1 MQQLD
6 GAPAPATDLQQL
18 ALLGFGHFTTM
29 RVEAGGVRGLSLHL
43 DRLVRDCRTVFDAD
57 LDRDR
62 VRDLVTRA
70 IADEPGPVLVRVTV
84 FDPDL
89 ALGEPGAPSRPRVLV
104 TPRAA
109 AGPRPSALR
118 VRTTAFTRDL
128 PAVKHTGLFG
138 SLHARAEA
146 QRAGWDDAV
155 FADGRGRLS
164 EGPTW
169 NLGFVADG
177 RVVWPEAEVLPGV
190 TAELLARVAADV
202 RAPVTRGNLAGM
214 SAAFATNAGFGLRA
228 ISAIDDVVFDAD
240 HPALA
245 ELDRTYRAIPL
256 EPLAPAGR

>member
-29 RVEAGGVRGLSLHL
+29 RVETGGVRGLSLHL
-43 DRLVRDCRTVFDAD
+43 DRLVRDCRAVFGAD

-62 VRDLVTRA
+62 VPDLVSRA
-70 IADEPGPVLVRVTV
+70 IADEPDLVLVRVTV

-89 ALGEPGAPSRPRVLV
+89 TLGAPGAPSRPRVLV
-104 TPRAA
+104 TPRPP
-109 AGPRPSALR
+109 AGAPPSALR
-118 VRTTAFTRDL
+118 VRTTAYARDL

-138 SLHARAEA
+138 ALHARAEA

-155 FADGRGRLS
+155 FADGRGWLS

-177 RVVWPEAEVLPGV
+177 RVVWPDAEVLPGV
-190 TAELLARVAADV
+190 TAELLARDAPGTRAA
-202 RAPVTRGNLAGM
+202 VTREDLERM
-214 SAAFATNAGFGLRA
+214 SAAFAMNAGFGVRP
-228 ISAIDDVVFDAD
+228 ISAIDDVVFDPD

-245 ELDRTYRAIPL
+245 ELDRAYQAIPF
-256 EPLAPAGR
+256 EPLAARR